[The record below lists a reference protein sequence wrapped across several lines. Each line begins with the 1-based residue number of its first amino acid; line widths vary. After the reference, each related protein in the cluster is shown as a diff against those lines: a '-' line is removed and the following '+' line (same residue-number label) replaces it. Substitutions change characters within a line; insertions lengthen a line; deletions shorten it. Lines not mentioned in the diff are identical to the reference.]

1 MFPPMTIYFLARWSV
16 VDLALPPL
24 LDDDWCAAAATG
36 ILLVATNAS
45 IALDCDEK
53 MRKMIA
59 RVASILEGDLD
70 GQM

>member
-16 VDLALPPL
+16 VALALPPL
-24 LDDDWCAAAATG
+24 FDDDWCAAAAAG

-45 IALDCDEK
+45 IALVCDE